1 MASAPPSKR
10 LCGAEMRPASCREAS
25 IGLLLRDFQREGGL
39 KNGSTWKFPRRYPR
53 MDGLFM
59 FISSKIHE
67 NDGWMMARG
76 LQMMDMHRDSL

>member
-1 MASAPPSKR
+1 
-10 LCGAEMRPASCREAS
+10 MRPASCREAS

-39 KNGSTWKFPRRYPR
+39 PGFLKNGSTWRFHRRYPR